1 MIKVY
6 LLDFSED
13 GSEILSY
20 SNMPTYV
27 SETKNRELR
36 QQRILS
42 HMLLSYAFDEIF
54 SRSLP
59 PIEKD
64 KSGRPFFPG
73 ENIDFNISHDGN
85 IVGVIISDEG
95 RVGIDVQ
102 SSSSKISDRLIARA
116 DELYGKVAPTSRYW
130 KFIADGQIK
139 TLEMY
144 CERDTVN
151 FLECNLLITEQKELS
166 GENCDFF
173 SRWSFIEAISK
184 ADGRGISGV
193 ERLSEKSESFL
204 TANGYLTDKKG
215 KLYSF
220 AVCKKAEKDAER

>member
-42 HMLLSYAFDEIF
+42 HMLLSYAFNEMF

-64 KSGRPFFPG
+64 ENGRPFFLG

-102 SSSSKISDRLIARA
+102 SSSS
-116 DELYGKVAPTSRYW
+116 
-130 KFIADGQIK
+130 
-139 TLEMY
+139 
-144 CERDTVN
+144 
-151 FLECNLLITEQKELS
+151 
-166 GENCDFF
+166 
-173 SRWSFIEAISK
+173 
-184 ADGRGISGV
+184 
-193 ERLSEKSESFL
+193 
-204 TANGYLTDKKG
+204 
-215 KLYSF
+215 
-220 AVCKKAEKDAER
+220 